1 MGWSPAQVGALENC
15 GIKVEDATGDI
26 QWREFETIDII
37 KPDPIKSPKSNIQY
51 EATRIPDFQK
61 VGNIFTVIA
70 AWRGRNFMIKM
81 FFPMVKRPSR
91 TEVQDQIRKVYPAQ
105 DSWITRYPIMNQEN
119 QSSKPEDNKT
129 LKKKIEKLEK
139 VLELQQKTIDHDKK
153 FMI

>member
-26 QWREFETIDII
+26 KWREFETVDII

-91 TEVQDQIRKVYPAQ
+91 TEVQDQIRKVYPGSRLVDYEISDYEPGEPILQ
-105 DSWITRYPIMNQEN
+105 TRG
-119 QSSKPEDNKT
+119 
-129 LKKKIEKLEK
+129 
-139 VLELQQKTIDHDKK
+139 
-153 FMI
+153 

>member
-91 TEVQDQIRKVYPAQ
+91 TEVQDQIRKVYPGSKLVTYQ
-105 DSWITRYPIMNQEN
+105 VSEYDSGEPIIQTR
-119 QSSKPEDNKT
+119 
-129 LKKKIEKLEK
+129 
-139 VLELQQKTIDHDKK
+139 
-153 FMI
+153 